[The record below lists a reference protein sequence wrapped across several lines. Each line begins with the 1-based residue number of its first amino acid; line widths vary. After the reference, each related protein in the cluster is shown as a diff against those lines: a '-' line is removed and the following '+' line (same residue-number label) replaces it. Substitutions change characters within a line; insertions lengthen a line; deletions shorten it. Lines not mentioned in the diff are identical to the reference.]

1 MDKQLD
7 MEQYVKKT
15 MIENNEAQKDCIN
28 GMMMCEAYECSYEE
42 KSMTFAF
49 PIQEWQ
55 SNRVGVMQG
64 GLVGVAFDITVSA
77 LARFFAETQ
86 YIPTVSLEMKY
97 LKPIMINDTLLV
109 KAKVVSL
116 GKRISHFYLE
126 GNSKNNG
133 KILVTGS
140 AVYLNIDSQ
149 GQSKA
154 AIENGV
160 LKRILN
166 NSDRF

>member
-1 MDKQLD
+1 MGKQLE
-7 MEQYVKKT
+7 MEQYVKRT
-15 MIENNEAQKDCIN
+15 MIENNEAQKDYIN
-28 GMMMCEAYECSYEE
+28 GMMQGESYVCSYED

-49 PIQEWQ
+49 PVQAWQ

-86 YIPTVSLEMKY
+86 FIPTVSLEMKY
-97 LKPIMINDTLLV
+97 LKPIILEDTMLV
-109 KAKVVSL
+109 KAKAVSI

-126 GNSKNNG
+126 GTSKKTGNL
-133 KILVTGS
+133 LVTGS
-140 AVYLNIDSQ
+140 AVYLNVDSQ
-149 GQSKA
+149 VKNRP
-154 AIENGV
+154 AIESGV

-166 NSDRF
+166 DSDRF

>member
-7 MEQYVKKT
+7 MERYVKKT
-15 MIENNEAQKDCIN
+15 MIENNEAQKDYIN
-28 GMMMCEAYECSYEE
+28 GMMRAEEYACSFEE

-49 PIQEWQ
+49 PVQGWQ

-64 GLVGVAFDITVSA
+64 GMVSVAFDITVSA

-86 YIPTVSLEMKY
+86 YIPTVSLEVKY
-97 LKPIMINDTLLV
+97 LKPIILEDTLLV
-109 KAKVVSL
+109 KAKAVSL

-126 GNSKNNG
+126 GSSQKSG
-133 KILVTGS
+133 KLLVTGS

>member
-1 MDKQLD
+1 MNKQLE
-7 MEQYVKKT
+7 MEEYVKKT
-15 MIENNEAQKDCIN
+15 MIENNEAQKDSIN
-28 GMMMCEAYECSYEE
+28 GMMMGEAYECSFEE
-42 KSMTFAF
+42 QFMTFAF
-49 PIQEWQ
+49 PIQGWQ

-77 LARFFAETQ
+77 LARFLSGTQ
-86 YIPTVSLEMKY
+86 FIPTVSLEMKY
-97 LKPIMINDTLLV
+97 LRPVMLEDTLLV
-109 KAKVVSL
+109 KAKAISL

-126 GNSKNNG
+126 GSSNKNG

-140 AVYLNIDSQ
+140 AVYLNIDKEKQ
-149 GQSKA
+149 DNVGF
-154 AIENGV
+154 ENGV

>member
-7 MEQYVKKT
+7 MELYVKKT
-15 MIENNEAQKDCIN
+15 MIENNEAQKDSIN
-28 GMMMCEAYECSYEE
+28 GMMMGEAYECSYEE
-42 KSMTFAF
+42 QFMTFAF
-49 PIQEWQ
+49 PVQGWQ

-86 YIPTVSLEMKY
+86 YIPTVSLEIKY
-97 LKPIMINDTLLV
+97 LKPIMLEDTLLV
-109 KAKVVSL
+109 KAKAVSL

-126 GNSKNNG
+126 GTSKKTG
-133 KILVTGS
+133 KTLVTGG
-140 AVYLNIDSQ
+140 AVYLNVDNKAQ
-149 GQSKA
+149 GKP

>member
-1 MDKQLD
+1 MDKQFD
-7 MEQYVKKT
+7 MDQYVKKT
-15 MIENNEAQKDCIN
+15 MIENNEAQKDSIN
-28 GMMMCEAYECSYEE
+28 GMMMGEAYQCSYEE
-42 KSMTFAF
+42 QFMTFAF
-49 PIQEWQ
+49 PVQEWQ

-77 LARFFAETQ
+77 LARFFADTQ
-86 YIPTVSLEMKY
+86 FIPTVSLEMKY
-97 LKPIMINDTLLV
+97 LKPIILGDTLLV
-109 KAKVVSL
+109 KAKAVSL

-126 GNSKNNG
+126 GTSKKTG

-140 AVYLNIDSQ
+140 AVYLNIDTQ
-149 GQSKA
+149 NPGKA
-154 AIENGV
+154 PIENGV

>member
-28 GMMMCEAYECSYEE
+28 GMMMGEAYECSYEE

-77 LARFFAETQ
+77 LARFFAESQ

-97 LKPIMINDTLLV
+97 LKHIMINDTLLV